1 MFVNALFLAVS
12 VTVGCGVI
20 ALLVYVWSAIFDIVM
35 FPDRFLAL
43 IFQLIVFAVADPSL
57 HCVLF
62 ASASVAVAVYVPIL
76 VAFTVPLSL
85 YSALLSTPVC
95 SSPLYVNVFPVGISI
110 FFAVTVIVFFTL
122 ASFTVDVL
130 AIFAVISE
138 LPTFFVVNAPVFASI
153 SNTSVVPLVYVTF
166 PAVPSVTFT
175 VAVAVFPVVPYII
188 PSGVVDVHDS
198 VAVYFCTVIVM
209 SLFPGL

>member
-1 MFVNALFLAVS
+1 MYVKVLFLAVS

-20 ALLVYVWSAIFDIVM
+20 SLPVYVWSAIFDIIT
-35 FPDRFLAL
+35 FPDKFLAL
-43 IFQLIVFAVADPSL
+43 IFQLIFFADVDPSL

-62 ASASVAVAVYVPIL
+62 VSASDAVALYVPAI
-76 VAFTVPLSL
+76 VAFTVPLKL
-85 YSALLSTPVC
+85 YPALLSTPIC
-95 SSPLYVNVFPVGISI
+95 SDPLYVNVFPVGISI
-110 FFAVTVIVFFTL
+110 FFAVTVIVFFIL

-138 LPTFFVVNAPVFASI
+138 LPTFLVVNAPVFASI
-153 SNTSVVPLVYVTF
+153 SNTSVDPLMYVTF

-188 PSGVVDVHDS
+188 LSSVVDVHDS